1 MPETIVERKP
11 RPRDRVWIRLSGGRF
26 FAVPEAAAAACVLGA
41 VLSND
46 DIANLERLDQ
56 YLRARDKALRLFAVR
71 SRSRKEID
79 TALRTMG
86 IADAIRQGVIAE
98 LEEQGLVD
106 DARFAREL
114 VSVRK
119 DTRRVGPH
127 RLRADLSKL
136 GVNRAVADRAL
147 SSYGTDEQETQA
159 RALVERTLRSGVVDE
174 KAVRRVVALLKRKG
188 FDYSVV
194 NRVAYELARKIPRGA
209 QGEDTEFPEEW

>member
-11 RPRDRVWIRLSGGRF
+11 RPRDRVCIRLSGGRF
-26 FAVPEAAAAACVLGA
+26 FSVPEAAAVACVLGA

-79 TALRTMG
+79 SALRTLG
-86 IADAIRQGVIAE
+86 IADAIRKGVIAE

-106 DARFAREL
+106 DARFACEL

-159 RALVERTLRSGVVDE
+159 RTLVERTLRGGVVDE
-174 KAVRRVVALLKRKG
+174 KVVRRVVALLKRKG

-194 NRVAYELARKIPRGA
+194 NRIAYELARKIPRGA
-209 QGEDTEFPEEW
+209 HSESTELPEEW